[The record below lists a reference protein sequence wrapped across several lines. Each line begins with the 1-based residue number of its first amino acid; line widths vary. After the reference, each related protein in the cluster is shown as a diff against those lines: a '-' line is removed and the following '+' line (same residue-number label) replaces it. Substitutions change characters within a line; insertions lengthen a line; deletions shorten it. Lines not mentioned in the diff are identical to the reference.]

1 MDTLSGDATSR
12 AIEGHLRPDLD
23 DLDRLRTV
31 WAEHRGSPEER
42 ALARR
47 EPARRSSYDLGGG
60 PALAELLEATASE
73 EMSGRAITSDYVAEL
88 AERATSLPGPGTGRC
103 PRLAEA
109 HAADIARAA
118 SAPGHPVVR
127 AVHTY
132 VTCVEA
138 LRETA
143 PEEADGGPGWILPW
157 VLSSLVL
164 QRADFPPLVP
174 DPGVPACTAAGG
186 SRRIDLCARHLA
198 RLVATSLRTELSR
211 SPSRPGTARVSAP
224 PLAAAI
230 HRRALEHLHE
240 RRGPLL
246 QVLGSLDTDARAD
259 VHAGSAQ
266 QVPQAVAAP
275 PERALLTPGADHW
288 WGCLS
293 LALGEAALDLYVIVQ
308 EVGPASAGV
317 LAVTAD
323 ARATTGAGA
332 REAPLMADV
341 DGVTVMPNDS
351 ADDRRPL
358 IRDLIDEAL
367 SRAMDQLTRA

>member
-1 MDTLSGDATSR
+1 MDTLSGDATSQ

-23 DLDRLRTV
+23 DLDRQRAV
-31 WAEHRGSPEER
+31 WAEHRGSREER
-42 ALARR
+42 ARARRELARR
-47 EPARRSSYDLGGG
+47 RSYDLGGG
-60 PALAELLEATASE
+60 PALAEFLEATASE
-73 EMSGRAITSDYVAEL
+73 EMSGRAITSGYVAEL
-88 AERATSLPGPGTGRC
+88 AERATSLPGPGIGRC
-103 PRLAEA
+103 PRLPEA
-109 HAADIARAA
+109 HAADVARAA

-132 VTCVEA
+132 VTCVDA
-138 LRETA
+138 LREAA
-143 PEEADGGPGWILPW
+143 PEKAGGDPGWVLPW
-157 VLSSLVL
+157 VLASLVL

-174 DPGVPACTAAGG
+174 DPGVPACTGVRGA
-186 SRRIDLCARHLA
+186 RQIDLCARHLA

-211 SPSRPGTARVSAP
+211 SPSRPGAARVSAP

-230 HRRALEHLHE
+230 HRRALDHLRE

-246 QVLGSLDTDARAD
+246 QVLGSLDTNARAD
-259 VHAGSAQ
+259 VHAGSAP
-266 QVPQAVAAP
+266 QVPQAVPAP
-275 PERALLTPGADHW
+275 PERSLLTPGADHW

-293 LALGEAALDLYVIVQ
+293 LVVGEAALELYVIVQ
-308 EVGPASAGV
+308 EVGPTSAGV

-323 ARATTGAGA
+323 ARLTTGEGVH
-332 REAPLMADV
+332 EAPLMADV

-358 IRDLIDEAL
+358 IRDLIDDAL